1 MRPGKTAGYYTR
13 LKAVSHGHPGYPQL
27 SPLLLPPRLTE
38 TNITMCKYGVITV
51 ASNDCYADPPHVWYK
66 YTYILCDNEGQRCVD
81 AQQDES
87 QTDPAADNN
96 YSVGS
101 RRLGPC
107 YTCVNLAIAREAR
120 EKVVAEAEKI
130 IKEAE
135 EAYNI
140 AENQAYTEVTEV

>member
-1 MRPGKTAGYYTR
+1 
-13 LKAVSHGHPGYPQL
+13 
-27 SPLLLPPRLTE
+27 
-38 TNITMCKYGVITV
+38 MCKYGVITV